1 MWLEFFKYDV
11 RYQLRQWMLW
21 ITTVPMMAIAFVS
34 AGSDG
39 ARIGGAIGN
48 IHLNAPVVIA
58 NQLGILSIV
67 AMFLVTIFIAGTVLR
82 DQEVGIAD
90 LLFATPMR
98 KVDYLLGRFLAG
110 FLVCLVI
117 FALVVLA
124 MLIGPTMSYVDPER
138 LSEFSVAPY
147 LWSFF
152 VFIVPNLLFVSAL
165 LMLLAA
171 TTRSLILVYV
181 GVLAFMVL
189 WAVAG
194 ALRSF
199 PGAENLAVMLDPFGV
214 RALAEM
220 TKYFTSEE
228 SNNLLPSLSGI
239 LLINRVLWTC
249 ISFALFAAT
258 VVFFKPQRMG
268 TASAWFSKLSGA
280 KKSKQKPVPSVK
292 VLPRYLQPYAP
303 KFDLSVAWAQC
314 WSELRFDTKG
324 VLKSLPFLVML
335 LLALAN
341 FIANYMIGGSLMDSV
356 PYPLTRL
363 MLEELAGAINF
374 VLAII
379 LLFYSGE
386 LVFKERQAKI
396 ADLRNAMPVPNWVP
410 MVAKSGAIIAIVFSF
425 LFSGVLLAIIIQC
438 IRGGAPIEF
447 GLYVQGT
454 VLNAMYFIF
463 IGLAMLALH
472 VLANNKYVGYV
483 LGLGLLML
491 SSTLNSLDINLR
503 LLDFASLPPL
513 QYSDLNGYGHFLT
526 GWMWY
531 AVYWSAL
538 TLILLFVAQAF
549 WVRTASQNWR
559 ARLVS
564 GVRSLFSLRGGLGIG
579 MSASVIMFV
588 ATGAWIYH
596 NTTQLNRYES
606 KAAELDRQADYE
618 KQFRQYLAVAHP
630 SITAVKANV
639 DIFPHQRK
647 VTIQAQ
653 YTMQNKGQSD
663 VELLQLQT
671 DLDAETRFQNL
682 PAHQV
687 LIDDKRHGFK
697 VLKLNQAIEPGASLT
712 LQFTVDV
719 IRRGFTNSG
728 ASDPIRENGTLFA
741 FENFFPRIGYDQSAE
756 IEDKAERRERGLGA
770 QAGVPKLEDQQARNY
785 MFWKLWG
792 FDADLMDFE
801 TTVSTS
807 ADQVAIAPGDLQ
819 GSWEKNGRRYF
830 HYKMDKPISPFFSY
844 QSGKWEVKKA
854 DWKGVSIE
862 VYYDKKHPYNIDSM
876 LSGAQA
882 GLEYLSANFG
892 AYPHKQVRILEIP
905 LYQTYARSFPNTIP
919 FSEALGFI
927 NDLRD
932 KNAVDH
938 VFYVTAH
945 EIAHQWWGDQAIAA
959 NVQGS
964 GMVTETLA
972 EYSALMAVEKQFGAE
987 KTRHILRSDLNK
999 YLSGR
1004 GKELKEEQ
1012 ALFKNEGQIY
1022 LQYRKGSLIMY
1033 RLREEIGEAAVNR
1046 ALAKFMDAYRYQT
1059 RPYPTSADV
1068 IRFIREETPADKQ
1081 ELITDMFER
1090 IVLYDNRV
1098 LDASAKQRND
1108 GQWEVTMKVQ
1118 LAKLEADSKGKEK
1131 VRTYDEAIDVAVF
1144 SRKEGAPER
1153 EERVLLREKRQ
1164 LPSGE
1169 SVLTFT
1175 VKDKPYEVGVDP
1187 YHLLIDRKTEDNR
1200 KVVRF

>member
-1 MWLEFFKYDV
+1 MWLEFFKFDV

-48 IHLNAPVVIA
+48 IHLNAPMVIA

-67 AMFLVTIFIAGTVLR
+67 AMFLVTVFIAGTVLR

-124 MLIGPTMSYVDPER
+124 MLIGSTMSYIDPER
-138 LSEFSVAPY
+138 LSEFSLEPY

-199 PGAENLAVMLDPFGV
+199 PGAENVAVMLDPFGV

-228 SNNLLPSLSGI
+228 SNNLVPSFSGI
-239 LLINRVLWTC
+239 LLFNRVLWSC
-249 ISFALFAAT
+249 VSLALFAAT
-258 VVFFKPQRMG
+258 VVFFKPQRLG
-268 TASAWFSKLSGA
+268 TGSAWFGKLWFA
-280 KKSKQKPVPSVK
+280 KKTKEKPILAAK
-292 VLPRYLQPYAP
+292 VLPQFTP

-314 WSELRFDTKG
+314 WSEMRFDTKG
-324 VLKSLPFLVML
+324 LLKSIPFVVML

-341 FIANYMIGGSLMDSV
+341 FIANYMIGGALMDSV
-356 PYPLTRL
+356 PYALTRL

-410 MVAKSGAIIAIVFSF
+410 IVAKSGTLIAVVFSF

-454 VLNAMYFIF
+454 AINAMYFIF
-463 IGLAMLALH
+463 IGLAMLALQ

-491 SSTLNSLDINLR
+491 SSALNSLDINLR

-526 GWMWY
+526 GWMWF
-531 AVYWSAL
+531 AVYWSAC
-538 TLILLFVAQAF
+538 TLALLFVAQAF
-549 WVRTASQNWR
+549 WVRTSSQNWR

-564 GVRSLFSLRGGLGIG
+564 GSRTLLSLRGGVGIG
-579 MSASVIMFV
+579 MFASVMVFA

-606 KAAELDRQADYE
+606 KGAELDRQADYE
-618 KQFRQYLAVAHP
+618 KKFRKYLTVAHP
-630 SITAVKANV
+630 SITAVKADV
-639 DIFPHQRK
+639 DIFPYERK
-647 VTIQAQ
+647 VIIQAQ

-663 VELLQLQT
+663 VELLQLKT
-671 DLDAETRFQNL
+671 DLDAETSFHNL
-682 PAHQV
+682 PAHEV
-687 LIDDKRHGFK
+687 VVDDKRHGYK
-697 VLKLNQAIEPGASLT
+697 VLKLTQAIKPGASLA
-712 LQFTVDV
+712 LQFKVDV

-728 ASDPIRENGTLFA
+728 ATDPINENGTLFA
-741 FENFFPRIGYDQSAE
+741 FENFFPRIGYDQSGE

-770 QAGVPKLEDQQARNY
+770 QAGVPKLEDQQAKNY

-819 GSWEKNGRRYF
+819 RSWEKNGRRYF

-854 DWKGVSIE
+854 DWKGVPIE
-862 VYYDKKHPYNIDSM
+862 IYYDKKHPYNIDSM
-876 LSGAQA
+876 VSGAQA
-882 GLEYLSANFG
+882 GLEYLSSNFG

-919 FSEALGFI
+919 FSESLGFI

-932 KNAVDH
+932 KNSVDH

-972 EYSALMAVEKQFGAE
+972 EYSALMATEKQFGAE
-987 KTRHILRSDLNK
+987 RTRHILRSDLSK

-1012 ALFKNEGQIY
+1012 PLFKNEGQIY
-1022 LQYRKGSLIMY
+1022 LQYRKGSMIMY

-1068 IRFIREETPADKQ
+1068 IRYIREETPADKQ

-1098 LDASAKQRND
+1098 LDASAKQRAD
-1108 GQWEVTMKVQ
+1108 GQWDVTMKVQ

-1131 VRTYDEAIDVAVF
+1131 ARAYDEAIDVAVF
-1144 SRKEGAPER
+1144 SRKDGAPER

-1175 VKDKPYEVGVDP
+1175 VKDKPYDVGVDP

-1200 KVVRF
+1200 KVLRF

>member
-1 MWLEFFKYDV
+1 MWFEFFKFDL

-21 ITTVPMMAIAFVS
+21 ITTLPLMIISFIG

-48 IHLNAPVVIA
+48 IHLNSPVVIA

-67 AMFLVTIFIAGTVLR
+67 AMFLVTVFIAGTVLR

-98 KVDYLLGRFLAG
+98 KIDYLLGRFLAG
-110 FLVCLVI
+110 FVVCILI
-117 FALVVLA
+117 FALIVLA
-124 MLIGPTMSYVDPER
+124 MLIGSRMSYIDPER
-138 LSEFSVAPY
+138 LSAFSLEPY

-152 VFIVPNLLFVSAL
+152 VFILPNLLFVSAF

-181 GVLAFMVL
+181 GVLGFMVL

-220 TKYFTSEE
+220 SKYFTSEE
-228 SNNLLPSLSGI
+228 SNNVVPGFSGI
-239 LLINRVLWTC
+239 LLFNRVLWSC
-249 ISFALFAAT
+249 ISLGLFAAT
-258 VVFFKPQRMG
+258 VYLFKPQRLG
-268 TASAWFSKLSGA
+268 TGSAWFGA
-280 KKSKQKPVPSVK
+280 RWLAKARKEDAVIAPK
-292 VLPRYLQPYAP
+292 VLPRFTPRFNLV
-303 KFDLSVAWAQC
+303 DAWAQC

-324 VLKSLPFLVML
+324 VLKSIPFLVML

-341 FIANYMIGGSLMDSV
+341 FVANYMIGGARLDSM

-374 VLAII
+374 VLGIV

-386 LVFKERQAKI
+386 LIFKERQAKI

-410 MVAKSGAIIAIVFSF
+410 LVAKSGALIAVVFSF
-425 LFSGVLLAIIIQC
+425 LFAGVILAIVIQC
-438 IRGGAPIEF
+438 LRGGAPIEF

-454 VLNAMYFIF
+454 ALNAVYFILL
-463 IGLAMLALH
+463 GLAMLALQ

-483 LGLGLLML
+483 LGLGLMML
-491 SSTLNSLDINLR
+491 SSALSSFDINLR
-503 LLDFASLPPL
+503 LVDFASLPPL
-513 QYSDLNGYGHFLT
+513 EYSDLNGYGHFLK
-526 GWMWY
+526 GWLWF
-531 AVYWSAL
+531 AVYWSL
-538 TLILLFVAQAF
+538 FTLSLLFIAQAF
-549 WVRTASQNWR
+549 WVRTSSQNWR
-559 ARLVS
+559 ARLAS
-564 GVRSLFSLRGGLGIG
+564 GLRAVFSLRGGIGLGL
-579 MSASVIMFV
+579 SASLIAFA
-588 ATGAWIYH
+588 ATGGWILY
-596 NTTQLNRYES
+596 NTTVLNRYEA
-606 KAAELDRQADYE
+606 KNVELDRLADYE
-618 KQFRQYLAVAHP
+618 KKFRQYLAAAHP
-630 SITAVKANV
+630 SITGVKANV
-639 DIFPHQRK
+639 DIFPKERR
-647 VTIQAQ
+647 VVIEAQ
-653 YTMQNKGQSD
+653 YLMQNKGQKE

-671 DLDAETRFQNL
+671 DLDAETSFQNL

-687 LIDDKRHGFK
+687 VVDDKRHGYK
-697 VLKLNQAIEPGASLT
+697 VLKLSQPLQPGASLA
-712 LQFTVDV
+712 LQFKVNV
-719 IRRGFTNSG
+719 VRRGFTNSG
-728 ASDPIRENGTLFA
+728 GSDPIRDNGTLFA

-756 IEDKAERRERGLGA
+756 IADKAARRQRGLGDA
-770 QAGVPKLEDQQARNY
+770 AGMPKLEDQQAKNY

-807 ADQVAIAPGDLQ
+807 ADQIAIAPGDLQ
-819 GSWEKNGRRYF
+819 QSWEKNGRRYF
-830 HYKMDKPISPFFSY
+830 HYKMDKPIAPFFSY

-854 DWKGVSIE
+854 DWKGVPIE
-862 VYYDKKHPYNIDSM
+862 IYYDKKHPYNIDSM
-876 LSGAQA
+876 VSGAQA
-882 GLEYLSANFG
+882 GLDYLSTNFG
-892 AYPHKQVRILEIP
+892 AYPHKQLRILEIP

-919 FSEALGFI
+919 FSESLGFI

-932 KNAVDH
+932 KTLVDH
-938 VFYVTAH
+938 VFYITAH

-972 EYSALMAVEKQFGAE
+972 EYSALMALEKQFGAE
-987 KTRHILRSDLNK
+987 KTRHILRSDLK
-999 YLSGR
+999 QYLSGR

-1012 ALFKNEGQIY
+1012 ALFKNEGQVY

-1046 ALAKFMDAYRYQT
+1046 ALGKFINAYRYQT
-1059 RPYPTSADV
+1059 RPYPTSLDV
-1068 IRFIREETPADKQ
+1068 LRFIREETPADKQ

-1090 IVLYDNRV
+1090 IVLYDNRI
-1098 LDASAKQRND
+1098 LDASAKQRAD
-1108 GQWEVTMKVQ
+1108 GQWDVTMKLQ
-1118 LAKLEADSKGKEK
+1118 LQKLQANSKGKETI
-1131 VRTYDEAIDVAVF
+1131 RTYDEAIDVAIF

-1153 EERVLLREKRQ
+1153 EERILLREKYM

-1169 SVLTFT
+1169 SILSFT
-1175 VKDKPYEVGVDP
+1175 VKDKPYELGIDP
-1187 YHLLIDRKTEDNR
+1187 YHLLIDRKTDDNR
-1200 KVVRF
+1200 KLVRF